1 MGLYVFSDLHGQYNL
16 WEKIKN
22 KITPKDTFYCLGDNI
37 DRGPDGYKICK
48 EQQKI
53 PNLIVLKGNHEAMAA
68 AAIPDMLLGHDSSDV
83 FNWCM
88 NGGNETW
95 LTLMDETESD
105 SEIYS
110 FQTWCDHLPTKKIV
124 TNNKGQIIHLTHA
137 GFTFGNE
144 ELSDLLWDRQHFYDS
159 WPECLPNA
167 SSQIIIHGHTP
178 VQYLAECLGVRIKN
192 PPEIITYCAGH
203 KIDIDLCSVVSHR
216 AALLNLNTFEVIYI
230 E

>member
-1 MGLYVFSDLHGQYNL
+1 MGLYVFSDLHGQYDL

-22 KITPKDTFYCLGDNI
+22 KITPQDTFYCLGDNI

-53 PNLIVLKGNHEAMAA
+53 SNLIVLKGNHEAMAA
-68 AAIPDMLLGHDSSDV
+68 AAIPDMLQDYGSSDV

-88 NGGNETW
+88 NGGNATW

-110 FQTWCDHLPTKKIV
+110 FKIWCDRLPIKKIV
-124 TNNKGQIIHLTHA
+124 TNNKGQTIHLTHA
-137 GFTFGNE
+137 GFTFGRE
-144 ELSDLLWDRQHFYDS
+144 ESSDLLWDRKHFYDS
-159 WPECLPNA
+159 WPNTPPNA
-167 SSQIIIHGHTP
+167 SSQIIVHGHTP
-178 VQYLAECLGVRIKN
+178 VQYLAEWIGVHRKS
-192 PPEIITYCAGH
+192 PPEIITYCNGH
-203 KIDIDLCSVVSHR
+203 KIDIDLGSVVSHR
-216 AALLNLNTFEVIYI
+216 AALLDLNTFEVTYV